1 LPDQDRSEAEK
12 TNSEDATPPSI
23 GEREVQPRG
32 DDKPKQSNTGKH
44 RAQENERPTYKMLWR
59 EIRIIDLI
67 NCFVGAAML
76 IVAIA
81 AYRIASDTS
90 DIKSAISNLSDL
102 AIQTKRQADAM
113 SDQLGAVREQVAA
126 LKEQAAETKLQT
138 EAISRQTAAIKASS
152 DANIKAAQ
160 AQEKMAEIT
169 AQAQKPDVDLM
180 ELTIS
185 GLKNEPDQNGV
196 TGVDLF
202 WRFRN
207 TGGSAL
213 TVKDV
218 RFGVLTGDGL
228 PEEMPSGVV
237 FDGSGIVV
245 VNSITSAFSPKDPIK
260 LQVPKDQA
268 SAAVNGLLKVFFF
281 ARFEY
286 WDSLH
291 AEHAKCFGRQFLL
304 KDGNS
309 YFVTPS
315 GGPAYQCDN

>member
-1 LPDQDRSEAEK
+1 LPDQTSPEAEK
-12 TNSEDATPPSI
+12 TYSDVAAPPRV

-32 DDKPKQSNTGKH
+32 DDQPKQSNTSE
-44 RAQENERPTYKMLWR
+44 RRTQEDKRPTYKTLWR

-67 NCFVGAAML
+67 NCLVGVAMF
-76 IVAIA
+76 IVAAA
-81 AYRIASDTS
+81 AYRVASDTS
-90 DIKSAISNLSDL
+90 EIKSAISNLSDL
-102 AIQTKRQADAM
+102 AGQTKRQADAM
-113 SDQLGAVREQVAA
+113 SSQLSAVREQVSA
-126 LKEQAAETKLQT
+126 LKEQAAEMKLQT
-138 EAISRQTAAIKASS
+138 EAISQQTTAIKASS
-152 DANIKAAQ
+152 DANIKSAQ
-160 AQEKMAEIT
+160 AQQALAEVT
-169 AQAQKPDVDLM
+169 ARAQRPDVDLM

-185 GLKNEPDQNGV
+185 GLKNEPDKNGLV
-196 TGVDLF
+196 PFNLF

-218 RFGVLTGDGL
+218 RFGVQTGEAL
-228 PEEMPSGVV
+228 PEIMADGTVIN
-237 FDGSGIVV
+237 GSGIVV
-245 VNSITSAFSPKDPIK
+245 VNNITSAFSPKDPIK
-260 LQVPKDQA
+260 LEVPKAQVD
-268 SAAVNGLLKVFFF
+268 AVMNGLQKVFFF

-291 AEHAKCFGRQFLL
+291 TEHAKCFGRQFLL

>member
-1 LPDQDRSEAEK
+1 MPDQRSEAEK
-12 TNSEDATPPSI
+12 ANSEDAAPP
-23 GEREVQPRG
+23 GVGKREIQPRG
-32 DDKPKQSNTGKH
+32 DEQPKQPNTGQR
-44 RAQENERPTYKMLWR
+44 RAQEDNRPTYKTLWR

-67 NCFVGAAML
+67 NCFVGVAML

-113 SDQLGAVREQVAA
+113 SDQLGAVREQVTA

-138 EAISRQTAAIKASS
+138 EAISQQTAAIKASS

-160 AQEKMAEIT
+160 AQQIMAEVT
-169 AQAQKPDVDLM
+169 ARAQRPDVDLM

-185 GLKNEPDQNGV
+185 GLNNEPDKNGIV
-196 TGVDLF
+196 PVNLF

-218 RFGVLTGDGL
+218 RFGVQTGEAL
-228 PEEMPSGVV
+228 PDIMPDGVV

-245 VNSITSAFSPKDPIK
+245 VNSITSAFSPKDPLK
-260 LQVPKDQA
+260 LEVQKAQA
-268 SAAVNGLLKVFFF
+268 DAVLNGSLKAFFF

-291 AEHAKCFGRQFLL
+291 IEHAKCFGRQFLL

>member
-1 LPDQDRSEAEK
+1 M
-12 TNSEDATPPSI
+12 T
-23 GEREVQPRG
+23 GER
-32 DDKPKQSNTGKH
+32 
-44 RAQENERPTYKMLWR
+44 RAQEDSRPTYKTLWR

-67 NCFVGAAML
+67 NCFVGVAML

-81 AYRIASDTS
+81 AYYIASNTS

-138 EAISRQTAAIKASS
+138 EAISQQTAAIKASS
-152 DANIKAAQ
+152 DANIKSAKAQ
-160 AQEKMAEIT
+160 QTLAEVTARAQR
-169 AQAQKPDVDLM
+169 PDVDLM
-180 ELTIS
+180 ELEIS
-185 GLKNEPDQNGV
+185 GLNNAPDKDGIVPVNL
-196 TGVDLF
+196 T

-218 RFGVLTGDGL
+218 RFGVQTGEAL
-228 PEEMPSGVV
+228 PEIMPDGVILN
-237 FDGSGIVV
+237 GSGIVV
-245 VNSITSAFSPKDPIK
+245 INSITSAFSPKDP
-260 LQVPKDQA
+260 LPMQLPQA
-268 SAAVNGLLKVFFF
+268 QADAAMNGSVKVFFF

-286 WDSLH
+286 WDSLRT
-291 AEHAKCFGRQFLL
+291 EHAKCFGRQFLL
-304 KDGNS
+304 KNGSS
-309 YFVTPS
+309 YFTTPS